1 MDILPK
7 DISRW
12 TVTKGSIDN
21 NTIKLDAGG
30 TAVVYIEQR
39 DIVELPSNAT
49 LQLMVSRFSNGYT
62 PNIYIDIT
70 IDTSFHQR
78 INCVD
83 NRGLV
88 HVEIDLPEGPYTNF
102 KIEVFTDVSVE
113 ITNMSLIVP
122 TLPLEELLTD
132 IREELPRILSYENR
146 HTFSVGQIETPIG
159 VISLRLIETASINGH
174 LQINFIATEAG
185 TIILRFYTDEAVELY
200 APLMYRIQPGWNSIG
215 IPHAYLY
222 KTAGLHTMYVTAQ
235 VSVGEIIFE
244 PNGVLY
250 TIDGGKLASRTID
263 VGFDVRD
270 ITMRRVDPYDDTSYV
285 FAAGIDEGRA
295 LIRGR
300 EYSQEY
306 ALAWEPIS
314 DLGPA
319 SDIRIES
326 DGRWVQTARGYRY
339 VTYEYPAATVLRNN
353 GDLEYIDLNGVI
365 SPRIIAENV
374 TYHSMVR
381 GYNNVSFEELDQGML
396 IAYVKDSKAYY
407 RNLLVRNGNVI
418 IQPERRLLEDVT
430 NVTRVNAT
438 RLNDYRLAI
447 VVETD
452 NINYLMVTERN
463 WVGMASPAERITTSI
478 TDIAFEVTP
487 ITYHDTYGDEHIETG
502 ITDVWF
508 NVAEPIYP
516 KVLSISNDD
525 EYTIRIKFSHII
537 DYDLSA
543 VGPAFSVKDSLNTT
557 FDIVST
563 SAGVDNSEL
572 VLTLVNFNGASGNL
586 FVTYDR
592 TIVELDCLNQG
603 SRFAIDSFTYEF
615 TPELKPPEGFAE
627 ENLNVAVTDIVF
639 DVTQVR
645 YSDAYDGGEN
655 FETSI
660 ADISF
665 VVTKVGHDPL

>member
-49 LQLMVSRFSNGYT
+49 LQLMVSKYSNGYT

-70 IDTSFHQR
+70 VDASFHQR

-88 HVEIDLPEGPYTNF
+88 HVEIDLPEGTYTSF
-102 KIEVFTDVSVE
+102 KIEVFTDTSVE
-113 ITNMSLIVP
+113 LTNMSLIVL

-146 HTFSVGQIETPIG
+146 HKFSVGQIETPIG
-159 VISLRLIETASINGH
+159 VISLRLIETTSVNGH
-174 LQINFIATEAG
+174 LQINFMATEAG
-185 TIILRFYTDEAVELY
+185 TVILRFYTDEVVELY
-200 APLMYRIQPGWNSIG
+200 APSMYRIQPGWNSIG

-222 KTAGLHTMYVTAQ
+222 KAAGLHTMYVTAQ

-250 TIDGGKLASRTID
+250 TIDGGRLASRTID

-270 ITMRRVDPYDDTSYV
+270 ITMRRLDPYGDPSYV
-285 FAAGIDEGRA
+285 FVAGIDEGRA

-319 SDIRIES
+319 KDIRIES
-326 DGRWVQTARGYRY
+326 DGRWVQTDRGYRY
-339 VTYEYPAATVLRNN
+339 VTYEYPAATVLRDN
-353 GDLEYIDLNGVI
+353 GVLEYIDLNGVI
-365 SPRIIAENV
+365 STRIIAEDV

-381 GYNNVSFEELDQGML
+381 GYNNISFEERDQGML

-407 RNLLVRNGNVI
+407 RNLLTLDGEVIVR
-418 IQPERRLLEDVT
+418 PEIRLLENVD

-463 WVGMASPAERITTSI
+463 WAGMAIAPEKIAVTAKAEVALI
-478 TDIAFEVTP
+478 EVTYHKTFEEEI
-487 ITYHDTYGDEHIETG
+487 ITVSANAEVAFLFGATDNTIIGLENLPMTRFNEEGEEYQDWGFIVRVTLDYFAVNIPTITLVDTEYNSQIPVSHVEEVIGSG
-502 ITDVWF
+502 GFQFDVYVDD
-508 NVAEPIYP
+508 VAAE
-516 KVLSISNDD
+516 
-525 EYTIRIKFSHII
+525 F
-537 DYDLSA
+537 
-543 VGPAFSVKDSLNTT
+543 GLNTVQQT
-557 FDIVST
+557 VQVTVSGAVNE
-563 SAGVDNSEL
+563 AGY
-572 VLTLVNFNGASGNL
+572 
-586 FVTYDR
+586 TYD
-592 TIVELDCLNQG
+592 TMVE
-603 SRFAIDSFTYEF
+603 EF
-615 TPELKPPEGFAE
+615 TPVNLVPPALALPEVEAIWNE
-627 ENLNVAVTDIVF
+627 
-639 DVTQVR
+639 
-645 YSDAYDGGEN
+645 
-655 FETSI
+655 
-660 ADISF
+660 
-665 VVTKVGHDPL
+665 

>member
-21 NTIKLDAGG
+21 DTIKLDAGG
-30 TAVVYIEQR
+30 TTVVYIEQR
-39 DIVELPSNAT
+39 DIIELPRNAI
-49 LQLMVSRFSNGYT
+49 LQLMVSRYSNGYT
-62 PNIYIDIT
+62 PNIYLDIT
-70 IDTSFHQR
+70 VDTTFHQR

-88 HVEIDLPEGPYTNF
+88 HVEIDLPEGPYTIF

-113 ITNMSLIVP
+113 ITNMSLTVP
-122 TLPLEELLTD
+122 TPPLEELLTD

-146 HTFSVGQIETPIG
+146 HRFSVGQVELPIG

-174 LQINFIATEAG
+174 LQINFIATESC
-185 TIILRFYTDEAVELY
+185 TVILRFYTDDVVELY
-200 APLMYRIQPGWNSIG
+200 APSTYRIQPGWNSIG

-222 KTAGLHTMYVTAQ
+222 KAAGLHTMYVTAQ

-244 PNGVLY
+244 PNDVLY
-250 TIDGGKLASRTID
+250 TIDGGRLASRTID

-270 ITMRRVDPYDDTSYV
+270 ITMSRTDPYGDPSYV

-319 SDIRIES
+319 NDIRIES
-326 DGRWVQTARGYRY
+326 DGRWVQTDIGYRY
-339 VTYEYPAATVLRNN
+339 VTYDLPAATVLRNN
-353 GDLEYIDLNGVI
+353 GDLEYIDLNGII
-365 SPRIIAENV
+365 STRIIAEDV

-381 GYNNVSFEELDQGML
+381 GYNNITFEERDQGML

-407 RNLLVRNGNVI
+407 RNLLVLNGEVVEH
-418 IQPERRLLEDVT
+418 PEIRLLEDVT

-452 NINYLMVTERN
+452 SINYLMVTERN
-463 WVGMASPAERITTSI
+463 WAGIAIAPSKITTRPSLDVSFTEVI
-478 TDIAFEVTP
+478 YHNMYHEEYLRAVPGINVGFLYAGAFNEIVEVNNIADE
-487 ITYHDTYGDEHIETG
+487 DGNYGLVVE
-502 ITDVWF
+502 
-508 NVAEPIYP
+508 
-516 KVLSISNDD
+516 
-525 EYTIRIKFSHII
+525 
-537 DYDLSA
+537 
-543 VGPAFSVKDSLNTT
+543 FSVKYSILNLSASEITLIDTNNVRYNCEAIILDNGIRFKALFIDFSNAVGDVTLQIKPSSAVNAAGLPFDDFEKT
-557 FDIVST
+557 FTPVNLVPDIVPLP
-563 SAGVDNSEL
+563 E
-572 VLTLVNFNGASGNL
+572 
-586 FVTYDR
+586 
-592 TIVELDCLNQG
+592 VEVIWN
-603 SRFAIDSFTYEF
+603 E
-615 TPELKPPEGFAE
+615 
-627 ENLNVAVTDIVF
+627 
-639 DVTQVR
+639 
-645 YSDAYDGGEN
+645 
-655 FETSI
+655 
-660 ADISF
+660 
-665 VVTKVGHDPL
+665 

>member
-1 MDILPK
+1 LHNYLAAQGGGAIMDILPK
-7 DISRW
+7 DTSRW

-30 TAVVYIEQR
+30 TAVAYIEQR

-49 LQLMVSRFSNGYT
+49 LQLMVSRYSNGYT

-70 IDTSFHQR
+70 VDTTFHQR

-113 ITNMSLIVP
+113 LTNMSLIVP

-146 HTFSVGQIETPIG
+146 HKFSVGQIETPIG

-174 LQINFIATEAG
+174 LQINFMATEAG
-185 TIILRFYTDEAVELY
+185 TIVLRFYTDEVVELY
-200 APLMYRIQPGWNSIG
+200 APSTYRIQPGWNSIG

-222 KTAGLHTMYVTAQ
+222 KAAGLHTMYVTAQ

-244 PNGVLY
+244 PNDVLY
-250 TIDGGKLASRTID
+250 TIDGGRLASRTID

-270 ITMRRVDPYDDTSYV
+270 ITMRRLDPYGDPSYV

-306 ALAWEPIS
+306 ALAWEPVS

-319 SDIRIES
+319 KDIKIES
-326 DGRWVQTARGYRY
+326 DGAWVQTDIGYRY

-353 GDLEYIDLNGVI
+353 GVLEYIDLNGI
-365 SPRIIAENV
+365 INTIIIAEDV

-381 GYNNVSFEELDQGML
+381 GYNNVSFEERDQGML

-407 RNLLVRNGNVI
+407 RNLLVRDGVVTV
-418 IQPERRLLEDVT
+418 QPERCLLEDVA

-447 VVETD
+447 IVETD

-463 WVGMASPAERITTSI
+463 WAGIAIAPSKITARPNINVDFIETTKHKRYCIERITSKPNI
-478 TDIAFEVTP
+478 VLDFLYASSFNEFK
-487 ITYHDTYGDEHIETG
+487 HIENIDDGTG
-502 ITDVWF
+502 NFGIKVKIKTKYGLYNCLSSEFKLTDSDGVSF
-508 NVAEPIYP
+508 NCEDIEN
-516 KVLSISNDD
+516 ISPN
-525 EYTIRIKFSHII
+525 
-537 DYDLSA
+537 
-543 VGPAFSVKDSLNTT
+543 
-557 FDIVST
+557 
-563 SAGVDNSEL
+563 EL
-572 VLTLVNFNGASGNL
+572 VLTFMDFNNAVGEVKLSYVRTSGTNEAG
-586 FVTYDR
+586 Y
-592 TIVELDCLNQG
+592 
-603 SRFAIDSFTYEF
+603 A
-615 TPELKPPEGFAE
+615 
-627 ENLNVAVTDIVF
+627 F
-639 DVTQVR
+639 D
-645 YSDAYDGGEN
+645 N
-655 FETSI
+655 FEGTFIPTGLIPI
-660 ADISF
+660 AIP
-665 VVTKVGHDPL
+665 VPEVEVIWNE

>member
-7 DISRW
+7 NISRW

-30 TAVVYIEQR
+30 TTVVYIEQR

-70 IDTSFHQR
+70 VDTSFHQR

-88 HVEIDLPEGPYTNF
+88 HVEIDLPEGPYTSF
-102 KIEVFTDVSVE
+102 KIEIFTDTNVE
-113 ITNMSLIVP
+113 LTNMSLIVP

-185 TIILRFYTDEAVELY
+185 TIMLRFYTDEVVELY
-200 APLMYRIQPGWNSIG
+200 APLTYRIQPGWNSIG

-222 KTAGLHTMYVTAQ
+222 KAAGLHTMYVTAQ
-235 VSVGEIIFE
+235 VSAGEIIFE

-250 TIDGGKLASRTID
+250 TIDGGRLASRTID

-270 ITMRRVDPYDDTSYV
+270 ITMRRLDPYSDPSYV

-306 ALAWEPIS
+306 ALAWKPIS

-319 SDIRIES
+319 KDIRIES
-326 DGRWVQTARGYRY
+326 DGRWVQTDVGYRY

-353 GDLEYIDLNGVI
+353 GVLEYIDLNSVI
-365 SPRIIAENV
+365 SPRIIAEDV

-381 GYNNVSFEELDQGML
+381 GYNNIVFEERDQGML

-407 RNLLVRNGNVI
+407 RNLLVRDGVVI
-418 IQPERRLLEDVT
+418 VHPERRLLEDVT

-463 WVGMASPAERITTSI
+463 WAGIAIAPNVIAVTAKAEVAFTEVTYHK
-478 TDIAFEVTP
+478 AFEDEIITVSANADVAFLFGATDNTIIGLENLPMTRFNEEGEEYQDWGFIVRVTLDYFAVNIP
-487 ITYHDTYGDEHIETG
+487 TITLVDTEHNTQISVSHVEEVIG
-502 ITDVWF
+502 SGGFQFDVYIDD
-508 NVAEPIYP
+508 VAAE
-516 KVLSISNDD
+516 
-525 EYTIRIKFSHII
+525 F
-537 DYDLSA
+537 
-543 VGPAFSVKDSLNTT
+543 GLNTVQQT
-557 FDIVST
+557 VRVIVSGAVNE
-563 SAGVDNSEL
+563 AGY
-572 VLTLVNFNGASGNL
+572 
-586 FVTYDR
+586 TYD
-592 TIVELDCLNQG
+592 TMVE
-603 SRFAIDSFTYEF
+603 EF
-615 TPELKPPEGFAE
+615 TPVNLVPPA
-627 ENLNVAVTDIVF
+627 L
-639 DVTQVR
+639 
-645 YSDAYDGGEN
+645 
-655 FETSI
+655 
-660 ADISF
+660 
-665 VVTKVGHDPL
+665 PLPEVEAIWNE

>member
-49 LQLMVSRFSNGYT
+49 LQLMVSKFSNGYI

-70 IDTSFHQR
+70 VDTSFHQR

-88 HVEIDLPEGPYTNF
+88 HVEIDLPEGPYTSF

-113 ITNMSLIVP
+113 LTNMSLIVP
-122 TLPLEELLTD
+122 TLPLKELLTD

-146 HTFSVGQIETPIG
+146 HKFSVGQLETPIG
-159 VISLRLIETASINGH
+159 VISLRLIENASINGH
-174 LQINFIATEAG
+174 LQINFMATEAG
-185 TIILRFYTDEAVELY
+185 TIILRFYTDEVVELY
-200 APLMYRIQPGWNSIG
+200 APLTYRIQPGWNSIG

-222 KTAGLHTMYVTAQ
+222 KAAGLHTMYVTAQ
-235 VSVGEIIFE
+235 VSAGEIIFE
-244 PNGVLY
+244 PNDVLY
-250 TIDGGKLASRTID
+250 TIDGGRLASRTID

-270 ITMRRVDPYDDTSYV
+270 ITMRRLDPYGDPSYV

-306 ALAWEPIS
+306 ALAWEPVS

-319 SDIRIES
+319 NDIRIES
-326 DGRWVQTARGYRY
+326 DGRWVQTDIGYRY

-353 GDLEYIDLNGVI
+353 GVLEYIDLNGVI
-365 SPRIIAENV
+365 STRIIAEDV

-381 GYNNVSFEELDQGML
+381 GYNNISFEERDQGML

-407 RNLLVRNGNVI
+407 RNLLTLDGEVIVR
-418 IQPERRLLEDVT
+418 PEIRLLENVD

-463 WVGMASPAERITTSI
+463 WAGIAIAPSKIT
-478 TDIAFEVTP
+478 ARP
-487 ITYHDTYGDEHIETG
+487 TG
-502 ITDVWF
+502 IGANLIPVKYTRAYTQELLEVVPATLDVDLRYASTDNKFIEIYNEPVTLEDENGEEYQDWGKVIIFTTKHALYNITASSFELVGSHSSYFPDTIQEISPMTYKITFEGTNHF
-508 NVAEPIYP
+508 NNAGDSPTLKYTQGDTVNGVGVA
-516 KVLSISNDD
+516 
-525 EYTIRIKFSHII
+525 
-537 DYDLSA
+537 YDVFEKEFSA
-543 VGPAFSVKDSLNTT
+543 VNLVPSL
-557 FDIVST
+557 DPVP
-563 SAGVDNSEL
+563 E
-572 VLTLVNFNGASGNL
+572 
-586 FVTYDR
+586 
-592 TIVELDCLNQG
+592 VE
-603 SRFAIDSFTYEF
+603 AIWNE
-615 TPELKPPEGFAE
+615 
-627 ENLNVAVTDIVF
+627 
-639 DVTQVR
+639 
-645 YSDAYDGGEN
+645 
-655 FETSI
+655 
-660 ADISF
+660 
-665 VVTKVGHDPL
+665 

>member
-12 TVTKGSIDN
+12 TVTNGSIDN

-70 IDTSFHQR
+70 VDTSFHQR

-88 HVEIDLPEGPYTNF
+88 HVEIDLPEGPYTSF
-102 KIEVFTDVSVE
+102 KIEVFTDTSVE
-113 ITNMSLIVP
+113 LTNMSLIVP

-146 HTFSVGQIETPIG
+146 HKFSVGQIETPIG
-159 VISLRLIETASINGH
+159 VISLRLIETASVNGH
-174 LQINFIATEAG
+174 LQINFIATEAS
-185 TIILRFYTDEAVELY
+185 TIVLRFYTDDVVELY
-200 APLMYRIQPGWNSIG
+200 APSMYRIQPGWNSIG

-222 KTAGLHTMYVTAQ
+222 KAAGLHTMYVTAQ
-235 VSVGEIIFE
+235 VSAGEIIFE
-244 PNGVLY
+244 PNDVLY
-250 TIDGGKLASRTID
+250 TIDGGRLASRTID

-270 ITMRRVDPYDDTSYV
+270 ITMRRLDPYGNPSYV

-306 ALAWEPIS
+306 TLAWEPIS

-319 SDIRIES
+319 NDIRIES
-326 DGRWVQTARGYRY
+326 DGRWVQTDIGYRY

-353 GDLEYIDLNGVI
+353 GVLEYIDLNGVI
-365 SPRIIAENV
+365 STRIIAEDV

-381 GYNNVSFEELDQGML
+381 GYNNISFEERDQGML

-407 RNLLVRNGNVI
+407 RNLLTLDGEVIVR
-418 IQPERRLLEDVT
+418 PEIRLLENVD

-452 NINYLMVTERN
+452 SINYLMVTERN
-463 WVGMASPAERITTSI
+463 WAGIAIAPSKITARPS
-478 TDIAFEVTP
+478 
-487 ITYHDTYGDEHIETG
+487 
-502 ITDVWF
+502 
-508 NVAEPIYP
+508 
-516 KVLSISNDD
+516 L
-525 EYTIRIKFSHII
+525 
-537 DYDLSA
+537 DLSFMKVTYRKAFKEEIITVSANAEVALLFGATDNTIIGLENLPMTRLNKEGEEYQDWGFIVRVTLKYFA
-543 VGPAFSVKDSLNTT
+543 VNIPTIALVGTEYNSQIPVSHVEEVIGSGGFQFDVYVDDVAAEFGLNTVQQT
-557 FDIVST
+557 VQVTVSGAVNE
-563 SAGVDNSEL
+563 AGY
-572 VLTLVNFNGASGNL
+572 
-586 FVTYDR
+586 TYD
-592 TIVELDCLNQG
+592 TMVE
-603 SRFAIDSFTYEF
+603 EF
-615 TPELKPPEGFAE
+615 TPVNLVPPALAIPEVE
-627 ENLNVAVTDIVF
+627 VIWNE
-639 DVTQVR
+639 
-645 YSDAYDGGEN
+645 
-655 FETSI
+655 
-660 ADISF
+660 
-665 VVTKVGHDPL
+665 

>member
-49 LQLMVSRFSNGYT
+49 LQLMVSRYSNGYT

-70 IDTSFHQR
+70 VDTSFHQR

-88 HVEIDLPEGPYTNF
+88 HVEIDLPEGSYTNF
-102 KIEVFTDVSVE
+102 KIEVFTDTSVE
-113 ITNMSLIVP
+113 LTNMSLIVP

-146 HTFSVGQIETPIG
+146 YKFSVGQIESPIG
-159 VISLRLIETASINGH
+159 VISLRLMETASVNGH
-174 LQINFIATEAG
+174 LQINFTATEAS
-185 TIILRFYTDEAVELY
+185 TIILRFYTDEVVELY
-200 APLMYRIQPGWNSIG
+200 APSTYRIQPGWNSIG

-222 KTAGLHTMYVTAQ
+222 KAAGLHTMYVTAQ

-244 PNGVLY
+244 PNDVLY
-250 TIDGGKLASRTID
+250 TIDGGRLASRTID

-270 ITMRRVDPYDDTSYV
+270 ITMRRLDPYGNPSYV
-285 FAAGIDEGRA
+285 FAAGIDEGHA

-306 ALAWEPIS
+306 ALAWEPVS

-319 SDIRIES
+319 NDIRIES
-326 DGRWVQTARGYRY
+326 DGRWVQTDIGYRY
-339 VTYEYPAATVLRNN
+339 ATYEYPAVTVLRNN

-365 SPRIIAENV
+365 STRIIAEDV

-381 GYNNVSFEELDQGML
+381 GYNNISFEERDQGML

-407 RNLLVRNGNVI
+407 RNLLVLDNVVVVR
-418 IQPERRLLEDVT
+418 PERQLLEDVT

-452 NINYLMVTERN
+452 SINYLMVTERN
-463 WVGMASPAERITTSI
+463 WAGIAIAPSKLTAASIEIGANLIPVKYTHAYTQESLEAAPATLEVDLRYAS
-478 TDIAFEVTP
+478 TDNKFIEVYNEPMTL
-487 ITYHDTYGDEHIETG
+487 IDENNEEYEDWG
-502 ITDVWF
+502 
-508 NVAEPIYP
+508 
-516 KVLSISNDD
+516 KVLIFTTKHDLYNISASSFELEGSHGSYFPD
-525 EYTIRIKFSHII
+525 TIQEISPRTYK
-537 DYDLSA
+537 
-543 VGPAFSVKDSLNTT
+543 VT
-557 FDIVST
+557 FED
-563 SAGVDNSEL
+563 AN
-572 VLTLVNFNGASGNL
+572 NFNNAGDSPTL
-586 FVTYDR
+586 KYT
-592 TIVELDCLNQG
+592 QG
-603 SRFAIDSFTYEF
+603 STVNGVGVVYDVFEKQFDAVNLVPIAIPL
-615 TPELKPPEGFAE
+615 PEVEAIWNE
-627 ENLNVAVTDIVF
+627 
-639 DVTQVR
+639 
-645 YSDAYDGGEN
+645 
-655 FETSI
+655 
-660 ADISF
+660 
-665 VVTKVGHDPL
+665 

>member
-12 TVTKGSIDN
+12 AVTKGSIDD

-70 IDTSFHQR
+70 VDTSFHQR

-113 ITNMSLIVP
+113 LTNMSLIVP

-146 HTFSVGQIETPIG
+146 HKFSVGQMESPIG

-174 LQINFIATEAG
+174 LQINFMATEAG
-185 TIILRFYTDEAVELY
+185 TIVLRFYTDEVVELY
-200 APLMYRIQPGWNSIG
+200 APSTYRIQPGWNSIG

-222 KTAGLHTMYVTAQ
+222 KAAGLHTMYVTAQ

-244 PNGVLY
+244 PNDVLY
-250 TIDGGKLASRTID
+250 TIDGGRLASRTID

-270 ITMRRVDPYDDTSYV
+270 ITMRRLDPYGDPSYV

-306 ALAWEPIS
+306 ALAWEPVS

-319 SDIRIES
+319 NDIRIES
-326 DGRWVQTARGYRY
+326 DGRWVQTDIGYRY
-339 VTYEYPAATVLRNN
+339 VTYEYPAATVLRDN
-353 GDLEYIDLNGVI
+353 GVLEYIDLNGVI
-365 SPRIIAENV
+365 STRIIAEDV

-381 GYNNVSFEELDQGML
+381 GYNNISFEERDQGML

-407 RNLLVRNGNVI
+407 RNLLVRDGVVI
-418 IQPERRLLEDVT
+418 VQPESRLLEDVT
-430 NVTRVNAT
+430 NVTRVNAA

-452 NINYLMVTERN
+452 SINYLMVTERN
-463 WVGMASPAERITTSI
+463 WAGIAIAPSKITTRPSLDVSF
-478 TDIAFEVTP
+478 TEVT
-487 ITYHDTYGDEHIETG
+487 YHNMYHEEYLRAVPGINVGFLYAGAFNEIVDVNNIADEDGNYGLIVE
-502 ITDVWF
+502 
-508 NVAEPIYP
+508 
-516 KVLSISNDD
+516 
-525 EYTIRIKFSHII
+525 
-537 DYDLSA
+537 
-543 VGPAFSVKDSLNTT
+543 FSVKHSILNLSVSEITLIDTNNVRYNCEAIILDNGIRFKALFIDFNNAVGDVTLQIKPSSAVNAAGLPFDDFEKT
-557 FDIVST
+557 FTPVNLVPDIVPLP
-563 SAGVDNSEL
+563 E
-572 VLTLVNFNGASGNL
+572 
-586 FVTYDR
+586 
-592 TIVELDCLNQG
+592 VEVIWN
-603 SRFAIDSFTYEF
+603 E
-615 TPELKPPEGFAE
+615 
-627 ENLNVAVTDIVF
+627 
-639 DVTQVR
+639 
-645 YSDAYDGGEN
+645 
-655 FETSI
+655 
-660 ADISF
+660 
-665 VVTKVGHDPL
+665 

>member
-12 TVTKGSIDN
+12 TVTKGSIDS

-49 LQLMVSRFSNGYT
+49 LQLMVSRYSNGYT

-70 IDTSFHQR
+70 VDASFHQR

-88 HVEIDLPEGPYTNF
+88 HVEIDLPEGSYTNF
-102 KIEVFTDVSVE
+102 KIEVITDISVE
-113 ITNMSLIVP
+113 LTNMSLIVP

-146 HTFSVGQIETPIG
+146 HRFSVGQIETPIG
-159 VISLRLIETASINGH
+159 VISLRLIETASVNGH
-174 LQINFIATEAG
+174 LQINFMATEAS
-185 TIILRFYTDEAVELY
+185 TIVLRFYTDEVVELY
-200 APLMYRIQPGWNSIG
+200 APSTYRIQPGWNSIG
-215 IPHAYLY
+215 IPHVYLY
-222 KTAGLHTMYVTAQ
+222 KAAGLHTMYVTAQ

-244 PNGVLY
+244 PNDVLY
-250 TIDGGKLASRTID
+250 TIDGGRLASRTID

-270 ITMRRVDPYDDTSYV
+270 ITMRRVDPYGDPSYV

-319 SDIRIES
+319 NDIRIES
-326 DGRWVQTARGYRY
+326 DGRWVQTDIGYRY
-339 VTYEYPAATVLRNN
+339 VTYDLPAATVLRNN

-365 SPRIIAENV
+365 SSIIIAEDV

-381 GYNNVSFEELDQGML
+381 GYNNITFEERDQGML

-407 RNLLVRNGNVI
+407 RNLLVLDGVAIVR
-418 IQPERRLLEDVT
+418 PEIRLLEDVT
-430 NVTRVNAT
+430 NVTRVNAA

-463 WVGMASPAERITTSI
+463 WAGIAIAPSKITVRPSLNVSFTEV
-478 TDIAFEVTP
+478 TYHKAFEEEIITVSANVEVALLFGATDNTIIGLENLPMTRFNEEGEEYQDWGFIVRVTLDYFAVNIP
-487 ITYHDTYGDEHIETG
+487 TITLVDTESNSQIPVSHVEEVIGSGGFQFDVYVDDVAAEFGLNTVQQAVQVTVSGAVNEAGYTHDTM
-502 ITDVWF
+502 
-508 NVAEPIYP
+508 
-516 KVLSISNDD
+516 
-525 EYTIRIKFSHII
+525 
-537 DYDLSA
+537 
-543 VGPAFSVKDSLNTT
+543 
-557 FDIVST
+557 
-563 SAGVDNSEL
+563 
-572 VLTLVNFNGASGNL
+572 
-586 FVTYDR
+586 
-592 TIVELDCLNQG
+592 VE
-603 SRFAIDSFTYEF
+603 EF
-615 TPELKPPEGFAE
+615 TPVNLVPPALALPEVEAIWNE
-627 ENLNVAVTDIVF
+627 
-639 DVTQVR
+639 
-645 YSDAYDGGEN
+645 
-655 FETSI
+655 
-660 ADISF
+660 
-665 VVTKVGHDPL
+665 

>member
-49 LQLMVSRFSNGYT
+49 LQLMVSKYSNGYT

-70 IDTSFHQR
+70 VDASFHQR

-88 HVEIDLPEGPYTNF
+88 HVEIDLPEGTYTSF
-102 KIEVFTDVSVE
+102 KIEVFTDTSVE
-113 ITNMSLIVP
+113 LTNMSLIVL

-146 HTFSVGQIETPIG
+146 HKFSVGQIETPIG
-159 VISLRLIETASINGH
+159 VISLRLIETTSVNGH
-174 LQINFIATEAG
+174 LQINFMATEAG
-185 TIILRFYTDEAVELY
+185 TVILRFYTDEVVELY
-200 APLMYRIQPGWNSIG
+200 APSMYRIQPGWNSIG

-222 KTAGLHTMYVTAQ
+222 KAAGLHTMYVTAQ

-250 TIDGGKLASRTID
+250 TIDGGRLASRTID

-270 ITMRRVDPYDDTSYV
+270 ITMRRLDPYGDPSYV
-285 FAAGIDEGRA
+285 FVAGIDEGRA

-319 SDIRIES
+319 KDIRIES
-326 DGRWVQTARGYRY
+326 DGRWVQTDRGYRY
-339 VTYEYPAATVLRNN
+339 VTYEYPAATVLRDN
-353 GDLEYIDLNGVI
+353 GVLEYIDLNGVI
-365 SPRIIAENV
+365 STRIIAEDV

-381 GYNNVSFEELDQGML
+381 GYNNISFEERDQGML

-407 RNLLVRNGNVI
+407 RNLLTLDGEVIVR
-418 IQPERRLLEDVT
+418 PEIRLLENVD

-463 WVGMASPAERITTSI
+463 WAGMAIAPEKIAVTAKAEVALI
-478 TDIAFEVTP
+478 EVTYHKTFEEEI
-487 ITYHDTYGDEHIETG
+487 ITVSANAEVAFLFGATDNTIIGLENLPMTRFNEEGEEYQDWGFLVRVTLNYFAVNIPTITLVDTERNAQIPVSHVEEVVGSG
-502 ITDVWF
+502 GFQFDVYVDD
-508 NVAEPIYP
+508 VAAE
-516 KVLSISNDD
+516 
-525 EYTIRIKFSHII
+525 F
-537 DYDLSA
+537 
-543 VGPAFSVKDSLNTT
+543 GLNTVQQT
-557 FDIVST
+557 VQVTVSGAVNE
-563 SAGVDNSEL
+563 AGY
-572 VLTLVNFNGASGNL
+572 
-586 FVTYDR
+586 TYD
-592 TIVELDCLNQG
+592 TMVE
-603 SRFAIDSFTYEF
+603 EF
-615 TPELKPPEGFAE
+615 TPVNLVPPALALPEVEAIWNE
-627 ENLNVAVTDIVF
+627 
-639 DVTQVR
+639 
-645 YSDAYDGGEN
+645 
-655 FETSI
+655 
-660 ADISF
+660 
-665 VVTKVGHDPL
+665 

>member
-70 IDTSFHQR
+70 VDTSFHQR

-88 HVEIDLPEGPYTNF
+88 HVEIDLPEGPYTSF
-102 KIEVFTDVSVE
+102 KIEVFTDTDVE
-113 ITNMSLIVP
+113 LTNMSLIVP

-146 HTFSVGQIETPIG
+146 HKFSVGQIETPIG
-159 VISLRLIETASINGH
+159 IISLRLIETASINGH
-174 LQINFIATEAG
+174 LQINFMATEAG
-185 TIILRFYTDEAVELY
+185 TIVLRFYTDEVVELY
-200 APLMYRIQPGWNSIG
+200 APLTYRIQPGWNSIG
-215 IPHAYLY
+215 VPHAYLY
-222 KTAGLHTMYVTAQ
+222 KAAGLHTMYVTAQ
-235 VSVGEIIFE
+235 VSAGEVIFE
-244 PNGVLY
+244 PNGILY
-250 TIDGGKLASRTID
+250 TIDGGRLASRTID

-270 ITMRRVDPYDDTSYV
+270 ITMRRLDPYSDPSYV

-326 DGRWVQTARGYRY
+326 DGRWVQTDRGYRY

-381 GYNNVSFEELDQGML
+381 GYNNISFEERDQGML

-407 RNLLVRNGNVI
+407 RNLLVLDGEVI
-418 IQPERRLLEDVT
+418 VRPEIRLLEDVD

-447 VVETD
+447 VVETE

-463 WVGMASPAERITTSI
+463 WAGIAIAPHAIAVTAKAEVTFTEV
-478 TDIAFEVTP
+478 TYHKAFEDEIITVSANADVAFLFGAIDNTIIGLENLPMTRFNEEGEEYQDWGFIVRVTLKYFAVNTP
-487 ITYHDTYGDEHIETG
+487 TITLVDTEHNAQIPVSHVEEVVG
-502 ITDVWF
+502 SGGFQFDVYIDD
-508 NVAEPIYP
+508 VAAE
-516 KVLSISNDD
+516 
-525 EYTIRIKFSHII
+525 F
-537 DYDLSA
+537 
-543 VGPAFSVKDSLNTT
+543 GLNTVQQT
-557 FDIVST
+557 VRVTVSGAVNE
-563 SAGVDNSEL
+563 AGY
-572 VLTLVNFNGASGNL
+572 
-586 FVTYDR
+586 TYD
-592 TIVELDCLNQG
+592 TMV
-603 SRFAIDSFTYEF
+603 AEF
-615 TPELKPPEGFAE
+615 TPVNLVPPALALPEVEAIWNE
-627 ENLNVAVTDIVF
+627 
-639 DVTQVR
+639 
-645 YSDAYDGGEN
+645 
-655 FETSI
+655 
-660 ADISF
+660 
-665 VVTKVGHDPL
+665 